1 MAEQRG
7 YSPEEL
13 GLIPRAAEAPR
24 GYTPEELGLI
34 PKTAEQRGYTPEELG
49 LVPKTAKPEPKPED
63 QSALRQVADL
73 PLQAGKGAVTGI
85 RLVADAF
92 GAGSDISKTLKGGE
106 DYLAGLMSAQSKQDS
121 QEIARIMKDAEDKGF
136 LDQVKAG
143 LKALSIAPADTVVNA
158 LGTSAPAI
166 IGGLAAAVGGAP
178 ALAVS
183 AVGAGIGAAMG
194 AGTVKSTIYD
204 AVKEELSKTS
214 MPKEQIEARAQLA
227 QEYRGQNLDMILT
240 GMAVGTI
247 GATTGVEPALAR
259 NLAKGIISKAAQKEI
274 VDKANEEATK
284 LIATR
289 GIKKHAAITGAQEF
303 ATEFTQAG
311 QEQFAENLA
320 LRREGYDV
328 PLMRGVVS
336 NAVLEGAAGL
346 GMGLGVGAK
355 SGYDAK
361 QATKAETKVK
371 EELRDVLI
379 EHFEAAG
386 EKAPNKSEL
395 DSLIDDVIKTKQE
408 EIKNGTVAGTDQ
420 SSVPVSTE
428 QPEQA
433 AAEGTGLPTAGDVGA
448 AGQAVAGTGDG
459 TTVQSDTLA
468 QPPIEQDAVDTTP
481 EQTEETLVNK
491 FQTVKEELS
500 TAKEKLNELIYA
512 TKPSKE
518 PEALVAFETQFENA
532 KKEVELKKTE
542 LDSIAD
548 QIDTLSQ
555 KKPATVDT
563 TETTTPPVDIKQLAL
578 YLFDQDIAAGYD
590 PYQPSDWSMGKNR
603 PAKFENNID
612 WLRSLVA
619 ENTQLANAV
628 VGGYPVNL
636 IKKAKETITET
647 APQAVEA
654 VTPDI
659 QQIATEF
666 VDSIMD
672 RTIKPARKDINGIA
686 YKLGLDVGIDTSNAD
701 ALQQIKDAIQYTPK
715 EPIKPEAGTS
725 TTPKTEEELE
735 EQFLANAEIFID
747 QQPIGLALQRIENGD
762 FETKAK
768 LKTFVNRLAR
778 DGVLDDIE
786 DLLLAFGEREQ
797 TVDDV
802 LDMLRDQLDE
812 ARETAI
818 DENIDEQRNDYDLS
832 VAAEE
837 TPVVKE
843 AAPEMS
849 AEQVKALDEMSE
861 ADTKLRTRNNVP
873 LISTLPADLQ
883 EDVNV
888 QEYHNLF
895 DSWLDAN
902 AIDDKV
908 EVKRLSSELG
918 KLRGTLPKAHPAA
931 LPKAQPSKKTKGKKS
946 TDISPSEITPTPTP
960 TEDTVPVVSRNI
972 MRGVIH
978 PLIYNAIKTGNLKN
992 VLDAII
998 KTSNNM
1004 PYIRDLAKNLSQF
1017 NMSPEIG
1024 FDIQESLLE
1033 RYAARVKDQ
1042 VNRFDDFMQ
1051 LAYPKIYEAHLNEAN
1066 MATPLVDKT
1075 YGYYFILNN
1084 ITKLKLD
1091 LTGYK
1096 KDFLDIIDTYQHIP
1110 TSYYAQGVYVGGTV
1124 DGISLNSD
1132 NNVRSTSYH
1141 TLLHEIVHAATQWA
1155 INNKDLLSPDQQ
1167 KALRTLERLYNY
1179 TRAISK
1185 DAYGFKNL
1193 HEFVAEA
1200 FTNPDFQAVLKNIKY
1215 NPTGNKFEPSSKSLW
1230 SRFMQTVYNILASK
1244 GIGTYNVFFHTLA
1257 NTEIL
1262 FSASSNNAKGG
1273 LFTPLFAPP
1282 VSKTKPKT
1290 KRKTKA
1296 QKILEPTRV
1305 NEKENTSFVDSIMQ
1319 GSPTWKDID
1328 KKNLVNFYN
1337 NFKDQYRKYLL
1348 GALTLD
1354 QLTDIVG
1361 EAMPQFKRYVKAV
1374 DAMHNTRNEI
1384 LIEGEE
1390 SIASWSRLQESN
1402 RGKADELSSAMIE
1415 ATFAKVD
1422 PDPKGKGHDAKKLTN
1437 TTAGKKAQAA
1447 WDALTA
1453 GPNADTA
1460 VKIYRDVREFYEKRM
1475 NEYIRVQLNRLAQ
1488 KQKADGASDAEIK
1501 DALKKKLDEIEESII
1516 KPYFPIK
1523 RFGEYWLQIGKGTNK
1538 IFLQF
1543 EDSTARNLQY
1553 QEEVNRISKELIK
1566 TSPTLTKEKA
1576 IEEAK
1581 KELDAGNSFSTEMN
1595 RKLAEL
1601 EHLKEINNL
1610 VNSTTESVQT
1620 SNLPGDKVEELR
1632 ASLID
1637 GFGQWYLEMM
1647 PQQSIQKM
1655 FIHRKNVPGLSGDML
1670 RAFMESRQRVAY
1682 QRARF
1687 EHLPNLFNEIAAAND
1702 YLKLMPTDERIKWR
1716 DYVRELELNL
1726 KTAILEPPKQS
1737 GWVTTLTQFGF
1748 LNYLTAPAS
1757 ALINAMAI
1765 PGIYIPAAAPKYGTA
1780 NVMTSLARYNRML
1793 GSTGFINEKT
1803 KRIEF
1808 LSLARANL
1816 QDLDFAGTAAD
1827 NIKLPS
1833 GRTMANVYEAG
1844 VRVGAID
1851 TTQAHDAGALGEQS
1865 SDQYTGRWQK
1875 IMYYA
1880 SLPFHAAEKYNRETT
1895 FMATFDMA
1903 YRKYIT
1909 KGYTKEKAY
1918 DAAVDDARDLVQT
1931 TMFNYNTVNKP
1942 RYFRGNFRN
1951 VLLQFKM
1958 YPQHMTVLMFR
1969 TFQKGWASNT
1979 EDELKRAKLQVANS
1993 PIDVQ
1998 EKFLADKRA
2007 ELKQMGK
2014 EAREQFLGMMG
2025 MTFLFTGLSGLPLF
2039 FIFEGIAKAF
2049 HAVFGDDEEPF
2060 NVDNWFKNWCNR
2072 TFGGFM
2078 GATISRGLLSEA
2090 TGLNFADRMSIDLS
2104 NMWFRDVKQSNDE
2117 VQYAQSMMTNLMG
2130 PSAGALLNYVEAIK
2144 RYKDGYTERAVET
2157 MMPSAIKNVMI
2168 GTRYLV
2174 EGKALTMKGATLD
2187 DEVTAPEAIA
2197 QMLGFSPADTA
2208 TKQKAAYEFKNTA
2221 EAVKDR
2227 HTSLL
2232 NAFFIALDSGD
2243 TDMMGTVLEK
2253 MQKFSVTNPGE
2264 RIDADSLID
2273 SVQKRYKDRAMANI
2287 TGGIGIN
2294 PKMIPQLNQMLDYS
2308 KRE

>member
-24 GYTPEELGLI
+24 GYTPEELGLV
-34 PKTAEQRGYTPEELG
+34 PKAAGRGYTPEELG
-49 LVPKTAKPEPKPED
+49 LVPKAAKPEPKPED
-63 QSALRQVADL
+63 QSALREVADL
-73 PLQAGKGAVTGI
+73 PLQLGKGAVTGI

-143 LKALSIAPADTVVNA
+143 LKALSIAPADTIVNA
-158 LGTSAPAI
+158 FGTSAPAI
-166 IGGLAAAVGGAP
+166 IGGLTAAVVGAP
-178 ALAVS
+178 ALAVG

-227 QEYRGQNLDMILT
+227 QEYKGQNLDMILT
-240 GMAVGTI
+240 GMAVGTV
-247 GATTGVEPALAR
+247 GATSGIEPMLAKG
-259 NLAKGIISKAAQKEI
+259 LAKGIISKAAQKEI

-289 GIKKHAAITGAQEF
+289 GIKKQAAITGAQEF

-355 SGYDAK
+355 SGYNAK
-361 QATKAETKVK
+361 QAVQAETKVK

-386 EKAPNKSEL
+386 EKTPNKSEL

-428 QPEQA
+428 QSEQA
-433 AAEGTGLPTAGDVGA
+433 AAEGTGLPSAGDVGA
-448 AGQAVAGTGDG
+448 AGQPAAGVGDG
-459 TTVQSDTLA
+459 EAVQPDTL
-468 QPPIEQDAVDTTP
+468 TP
-481 EQTEETLVNK
+481 
-491 FQTVKEELS
+491 
-500 TAKEKLNELIYA
+500 
-512 TKPSKE
+512 
-518 PEALVAFETQFENA
+518 
-532 KKEVELKKTE
+532 
-542 LDSIAD
+542 
-548 QIDTLSQ
+548 
-555 KKPATVDT
+555 
-563 TETTTPPVDIKQLAL
+563 PPVDIKQLAL
-578 YLFDQDIAAGYD
+578 YLFDQDVAAGYD

-619 ENTQLANAV
+619 ESTQLANAV
-628 VGGYPVNL
+628 VGGYPVSL

-818 DENIDEQRNDYDLS
+818 DENIDEQRNDYELS
-832 VAAEE
+832 VAAE
-837 TPVVKE
+837 
-843 AAPEMS
+843 AAPVAQAVEMS
-849 AEQVKALDEMSE
+849 AEQVEALGKMSE
-861 ADTKLRTRNNVP
+861 TDAKLRTRNNVP
-873 LISTLPADLQ
+873 LLNTLPADLQ

-895 DSWLDAN
+895 NSWLDAT

-918 KLRGTLPKAHPAA
+918 KLRGTLPESHPAA
-931 LPKAQPSKKTKGKKS
+931 LPKVQPSKKTKGKKS
-946 TDISPSEITPTPTP
+946 NDISPSEAAPIPTP
-960 TEDTVPVVSRNI
+960 TEDTAPVVSRNI

-978 PLIYNAIKTGNLKN
+978 PLIHNAIKTGNLKN

-998 KTSNNM
+998 KTSSNM

-1051 LAYPKIYEAHLNEAN
+1051 LAYPEIYEAHLNEAN

-1075 YGYYFILNN
+1075 YGYYFILSN

-1096 KDFLDIIDTYQHIP
+1096 ADFLDIVDTYKHIP

-1155 INNKDLLSPDQQ
+1155 INNKALLSSDQK
-1167 KALRTLERLYNY
+1167 KALETLERLYYY
-1179 TRAISK
+1179 TKAISK
-1185 DAYGFKNL
+1185 DAYGFTNL

-1200 FTNPDFQAVLKNIKY
+1200 FTNPDFQATLKNIQY
-1215 NPTGNKFEPSSKSLW
+1215 NPARNKFEPKSKSLW
-1230 SRFMQTVYNILASK
+1230 SKFMQTVYNILATK

-1282 VSKTKPKT
+1282 VSKAKPKT

-1328 KKNLVNFYN
+1328 KKNLVNFYS

-1422 PDPKGKGHDAKKLTN
+1422 PDPKGKGHDAKKLAN

-1453 GPNADTA
+1453 GPDADTA

-1610 VNSTTESVQT
+1610 VNSTTENVQT

-1702 YLKLMPTDERIKWR
+1702 YLKLMSTDERIKWR

-1757 ALINAMAI
+1757 ALVNAMAI

-1793 GSTGFINEKT
+1793 GSTGVINEKT

-1958 YPQHMTVLMFR
+1958 YPQHMTVLLFR
-1969 TFQKGWASNT
+1969 TFQKGWASNMKV
-1979 EDELKRAKLQVANS
+1979 ELDRAKLQVANS

-2014 EAREQFLGMMG
+2014 EAREQFMGMMG
-2025 MTFLFTGLSGLPLF
+2025 MTFLFTGLSGMPLF

-2117 VQYAQSMMTNLMG
+2117 VQYAQNMMTNLMG

-2144 RYKDGYTERAVET
+2144 RYKDGYTERAAET
-2157 MMPSAIKNVMI
+2157 MMPAAIKNVMI
-2168 GTRYLV
+2168 GTRYLT

-2197 QMLGFSPADTA
+2197 QMLGFSPADTS

-2232 NAFFIALDSGD
+2232 NAFFIALDGGD

-2253 MQKFSVTNPGE
+2253 IQKFSAANPGE

>member
-1 MAEQRG
+1 
-7 YSPEEL
+7 
-13 GLIPRAAEAPR
+13 
-24 GYTPEELGLI
+24 
-34 PKTAEQRGYTPEELG
+34 
-49 LVPKTAKPEPKPED
+49 
-63 QSALRQVADL
+63 
-73 PLQAGKGAVTGI
+73 
-85 RLVADAF
+85 
-92 GAGSDISKTLKGGE
+92 
-106 DYLAGLMSAQSKQDS
+106 
-121 QEIARIMKDAEDKGF
+121 
-136 LDQVKAG
+136 
-143 LKALSIAPADTVVNA
+143 
-158 LGTSAPAI
+158 
-166 IGGLAAAVGGAP
+166 
-178 ALAVS
+178 
-183 AVGAGIGAAMG
+183 
-194 AGTVKSTIYD
+194 
-204 AVKEELSKTS
+204 
-214 MPKEQIEARAQLA
+214 
-227 QEYRGQNLDMILT
+227 
-240 GMAVGTI
+240 
-247 GATTGVEPALAR
+247 
-259 NLAKGIISKAAQKEI
+259 
-274 VDKANEEATK
+274 
-284 LIATR
+284 
-289 GIKKHAAITGAQEF
+289 
-303 ATEFTQAG
+303 
-311 QEQFAENLA
+311 
-320 LRREGYDV
+320 
-328 PLMRGVVS
+328 
-336 NAVLEGAAGL
+336 
-346 GMGLGVGAK
+346 
-355 SGYDAK
+355 
-361 QATKAETKVK
+361 
-371 EELRDVLI
+371 
-379 EHFEAAG
+379 
-386 EKAPNKSEL
+386 
-395 DSLIDDVIKTKQE
+395 
-408 EIKNGTVAGTDQ
+408 
-420 SSVPVSTE
+420 
-428 QPEQA
+428 
-433 AAEGTGLPTAGDVGA
+433 
-448 AGQAVAGTGDG
+448 
-459 TTVQSDTLA
+459 
-468 QPPIEQDAVDTTP
+468 
-481 EQTEETLVNK
+481 
-491 FQTVKEELS
+491 
-500 TAKEKLNELIYA
+500 
-512 TKPSKE
+512 
-518 PEALVAFETQFENA
+518 
-532 KKEVELKKTE
+532 
-542 LDSIAD
+542 
-548 QIDTLSQ
+548 
-555 KKPATVDT
+555 
-563 TETTTPPVDIKQLAL
+563 
-578 YLFDQDIAAGYD
+578 
-590 PYQPSDWSMGKNR
+590 
-603 PAKFENNID
+603 
-612 WLRSLVA
+612 
-619 ENTQLANAV
+619 
-628 VGGYPVNL
+628 
-636 IKKAKETITET
+636 
-647 APQAVEA
+647 
-654 VTPDI
+654 
-659 QQIATEF
+659 
-666 VDSIMD
+666 MD

-768 LKTFVNRLAR
+768 LKTFVNKLAR

-786 DLLLAFGEREQ
+786 DLLTAFGQREQ

-818 DENIDEQRNDYDLS
+818 DENIDEQRNDYELS
-832 VAAEE
+832 VAAE
-837 TPVVKE
+837 
-843 AAPEMS
+843 AAPVAQAVEMS
-849 AEQVKALDEMSE
+849 AEQVEALGKMSE
-861 ADTKLRTRNNVP
+861 TDAKLRTRNNVP

-883 EDVNV
+883 ENVAV

-895 DSWLDAN
+895 NTWLDAT

-918 KLRGTLPKAHPAA
+918 KLRGTLPESHPAA
-931 LPKAQPSKKTKGKKS
+931 LPKVQPSKKTKGKKS
-946 TDISPSEITPTPTP
+946 TDISPSEAAPIPTP
-960 TEDTVPVVSRNI
+960 TEDTAPVVSRNI

-1051 LAYPKIYEAHLNEAN
+1051 LAYPEIYEAHLNEAN

-1155 INNKDLLSPDQQ
+1155 INNKALLSPDQQ

-1282 VSKTKPKT
+1282 VSKAKPKT

-1328 KKNLVNFYN
+1328 KKNLVNFYS

-1374 DAMHNTRNEI
+1374 DAMHNTRNEV

-1422 PDPKGKGHDAKKLTN
+1422 PDPKGKGHDAKKLAN

-1453 GPNADTA
+1453 GPDADAA

-1543 EDSTARNLQY
+1543 EDSAARNLQY
-1553 QEEVNRISKELIK
+1553 QEEVNRIARELIK
-1566 TSPTLTKEKA
+1566 ASPTLTKEKA

-1601 EHLKEINNL
+1601 EHLKEINKL
-1610 VNSTTESVQT
+1610 VNSTTENVQT

-1757 ALINAMAI
+1757 ALVNAMAI

-1793 GSTGFINEKT
+1793 GSTGVINEKT

-1958 YPQHMTVLMFR
+1958 YPQHMTVLLFR

-1979 EDELKRAKLQVANS
+1979 KVELERAKLQVANS

-1998 EKFLADKRA
+1998 EKFLADKEA

-2117 VQYAQSMMTNLMG
+2117 VQYAQNMMTNLMG

-2144 RYKDGYTERAVET
+2144 RYKDGYTERAAET
-2157 MMPSAIKNVMI
+2157 MMPAAIKNVMI

>member
-24 GYTPEELGLI
+24 GYTPEELGLV
-34 PKTAEQRGYTPEELG
+34 PKAAEQRGYTPEELG
-49 LVPKTAKPEPKPED
+49 LVPKAAKPEPKPED
-63 QSALRQVADL
+63 QSALREVADL
-73 PLQAGKGAVTGI
+73 PLQLGKGAVTGI

-143 LKALSIAPADTVVNA
+143 LKALSIAPADTIVNA
-158 LGTSAPAI
+158 FGTSAPAV
-166 IGGLAAAVGGAP
+166 IGGLTAAVVGAP
-178 ALAVS
+178 ALAVG

-227 QEYRGQNLDMILT
+227 QEYKGQNLDMILT
-240 GMAVGTI
+240 GMAVGTV
-247 GATTGVEPALAR
+247 GATSGIEPMLAKG
-259 NLAKGIISKAAQKEI
+259 LAKGIISKAAQKEI

-289 GIKKHAAITGAQEF
+289 GIKKQAAITGAQEF

-355 SGYDAK
+355 SGYNAK
-361 QATKAETKVK
+361 QAVQAETKVK

-395 DSLIDDVIKTKQE
+395 DSLIDDVIKDKQE

-428 QPEQA
+428 QSEQA
-433 AAEGTGLPTAGDVGA
+433 AAEGTGLPSAGDVGA

-468 QPPIEQDAVDTTP
+468 QQSTEQA
-481 EQTEETLVNK
+481 
-491 FQTVKEELS
+491 
-500 TAKEKLNELIYA
+500 AA
-512 TKPSKE
+512 
-518 PEALVAFETQFENA
+518 
-532 KKEVELKKTE
+532 
-542 LDSIAD
+542 
-548 QIDTLSQ
+548 
-555 KKPATVDT
+555 DT
-563 TETTTPPVDIKQLAL
+563 TETTTPEQAPPPPVDIKQLAL
-578 YLFDQDIAAGYD
+578 YLFDQDVAAGYD

-603 PAKFENNID
+603 PAKFENNTD

-628 VGGYPVNL
+628 VGGYPVSL
-636 IKKAKETITET
+636 IKKAREAIAET
-647 APQAVEA
+647 APQAAVDTTEA
-654 VTPDI
+654 VTPEAVSPEAVSPEAVTPEAVTPETIAQPDI

-666 VDSIMD
+666 IDSVVD
-672 RTIKPARKDINGIA
+672 RTIKPTRKDINGIA

-715 EPIKPEAGTS
+715 EPIKPEAGTP

-735 EQFLANAEIFID
+735 EQFLANAEIYID
-747 QQPIGLALQRIENGD
+747 QQPIGLALQRIEDGD

-768 LKTFVNRLAR
+768 LKTFVNKLAR
-778 DGVLDDIE
+778 DGVLDDVGEI
-786 DLLLAFGEREQ
+786 LYAFSQREQ

-802 LDMLRDQLDE
+802 LDMLRDQLEE

-832 VAAEE
+832 VAAE
-837 TPVVKE
+837 
-843 AAPEMS
+843 AAPVAQAVEMS

-861 ADTKLRTRNNVP
+861 ADAKLRTRNNVP
-873 LISTLPADLQ
+873 LINTLPAELQ
-883 EDVNV
+883 ADTNV

-895 DSWLDAN
+895 NSWLEAKAFNYTD
-902 AIDDKV
+902 
-908 EVKRLSSELG
+908 EVQRLSGELG
-918 KLRGTLPKAHPAA
+918 KLRGKLPESHPAA
-931 LPKAQPSKKTKGKKS
+931 LANMQTIKKTKSKKS
-946 TDISPSEITPTPTP
+946 TDISPSEAAPIPTP
-960 TEDTVPVVSRNI
+960 TEDTAPVISRNI

-978 PLIYNAIKTGNLKN
+978 PLIHDAIKTGSLKN

-1024 FDIQESLLE
+1024 FDIQERLIAK
-1033 RYAARVKDQ
+1033 YADRVKGQ
-1042 VNRFDDFMQ
+1042 VDRFDYFMQ
-1051 LAYPKIYEAHLNEAN
+1051 LAYPEIYETHLNEAN
-1066 MATPLVDKT
+1066 MAIPLVDKT
-1075 YGYYFILNN
+1075 NGYYFILNN
-1084 ITKLKLD
+1084 ITKLKLNLD
-1091 LTGYK
+1091 GYQQ
-1096 KDFLDIIDTYQHIP
+1096 DFLDILDTYQHIP
-1110 TSYYAQGVYVGGTV
+1110 TSYFAQGVYVGGTV
-1124 DGISLNSD
+1124 DGISLNSN

-1155 INNKDLLSPDQQ
+1155 INNKTLLSPDQQ
-1167 KALRTLERLYNY
+1167 KALRTLDRLYNY

-1230 SRFMQTVYNILASK
+1230 SKFMQTVYNILATK

-1257 NTEIL
+1257 NTEML

-1273 LFTPLFAPP
+1273 FFTPLFAPP
-1282 VSKTKPKT
+1282 VAKAKPKS

-1296 QKILEPTRV
+1296 QKVLDPTRV

-1328 KKNLVNFYN
+1328 KKNLVNFYS

-1384 LIEGEE
+1384 LVEGEE
-1390 SIASWSRLQESN
+1390 SIASWSRLQETN
-1402 RGKADELSSAMIE
+1402 KQKADELSSAMIE

-1422 PDPKGKGHDAKKLTN
+1422 PDPKGKGYDAKKLAN

-1453 GPNADTA
+1453 GPDADTA
-1460 VKIYRDVREFYEKRM
+1460 VKIYRDVRNFYEKRM
-1475 NEYIRVQLNRLAQ
+1475 NEYIRVQLSRLAQ
-1488 KQKADGASDAEIK
+1488 KQKTNGDSDAEIK
-1501 DALKKKLDEIEESII
+1501 AALKKKLDEIEESII

-1523 RFGEYWLQIGKGTNK
+1523 RFGEFWLQIGKGKNK
-1538 IFLQF
+1538 IFMQF
-1543 EDSTARNLQY
+1543 EDAAARNLQL
-1553 QEEVNRISKELIK
+1553 QEEVNRIAKGLLNAN
-1566 TSPTLTKEKA
+1566 TSLTREQA
-1576 IEEAK
+1576 IAEAK
-1581 KELDAGNSFSTEMN
+1581 QEVDAGNSFSTEMN

-1601 EHLKEINNL
+1601 EHLNDIKDL
-1610 VNSTTESVQT
+1610 VNNTTENVQT
-1620 SNLPGDKVEELR
+1620 SNIPGDKVEELR
-1632 ASLID
+1632 TNLID
-1637 GFGQWYLEMM
+1637 GFEQWYLEMM

-1670 RAFMESRQRVAY
+1670 RAFATSRQRVAY

-1687 EHLPNLFNEIAAAND
+1687 EHLPDLFNEIAAAND
-1702 YLKLMPTDERIKWR
+1702 YLKLMPTDERTKWR

-1757 ALINAMAI
+1757 ALVNAMAI

-1780 NVMTSLARYNRML
+1780 NVMTSLTRYNRML
-1793 GSTGFINEKT
+1793 GGTGVVNERT

-1833 GRTMANVYEAG
+1833 GRTMANVYDAG

-1903 YRKYIT
+1903 YRKYIA
-1909 KGYTKEKAY
+1909 KGYTTEKAY
-1918 DAAVDDARDLVQT
+1918 DAAVDDARDLVQS

-1951 VLLQFKM
+1951 IFLQFKM
-1958 YPQHMTVLMFR
+1958 YPQHMTVLLFR

-1979 EDELKRAKLQVANS
+1979 EIELERARLQVANS

-2025 MTFLFTGLSGLPLF
+2025 MTFLFTGLSGMPLF

-2117 VQYAQSMMTNLMG
+2117 VQYAQNMMTNLMG

-2144 RYKDGYTERAVET
+2144 RYKDGYTERAAET
-2157 MMPSAIKNVMI
+2157 MMPAAIKNVMI
-2168 GTRYLV
+2168 GTRYLT

-2197 QMLGFSPADTA
+2197 QMLGFSPADTS

-2232 NAFFIALDSGD
+2232 NAFFIALDGGD

-2253 MQKFSVTNPGE
+2253 MQKFSAANPGE

>member
-24 GYTPEELGLI
+24 GYTPEELGLV
-34 PKTAEQRGYTPEELG
+34 PKAAGRGYTPEELG
-49 LVPKTAKPEPKPED
+49 LVPKVAKPEPKPED
-63 QSALRQVADL
+63 QSAFREVADL
-73 PLQAGKGAVTGI
+73 PLQLGKGAVTGI

-143 LKALSIAPADTVVNA
+143 LKALSIAPADTIVNA
-158 LGTSAPAI
+158 FGTSAPAI
-166 IGGLAAAVGGAP
+166 IGGLTAAVVGAP
-178 ALAVS
+178 ALAVG

-227 QEYRGQNLDMILT
+227 QEYKGQNLDMILT
-240 GMAVGTI
+240 GMAVGTV
-247 GATTGVEPALAR
+247 GATSGIEPMLAKG
-259 NLAKGIISKAAQKEI
+259 LAKGIISKAAQKEA

-289 GIKKHAAITGAQEF
+289 GIKKQAAITGAQEF

-355 SGYDAK
+355 SGYNAK
-361 QATKAETKVK
+361 QATRAETKVK

-420 SSVPVSTE
+420 PSVPVSTE
-428 QPEQA
+428 QSEQA
-433 AAEGTGLPTAGDVGA
+433 AAEGTGLPSAGDVGT
-448 AGQAVAGTGDG
+448 AGQPVAGVGDG
-459 TTVQSDTLA
+459 TAVQPDTL
-468 QPPIEQDAVDTTP
+468 ETTTP
-481 EQTEETLVNK
+481 EQ
-491 FQTVKEELS
+491 
-500 TAKEKLNELIYA
+500 A
-512 TKPSKE
+512 
-518 PEALVAFETQFENA
+518 
-532 KKEVELKKTE
+532 
-542 LDSIAD
+542 
-548 QIDTLSQ
+548 
-555 KKPATVDT
+555 PA
-563 TETTTPPVDIKQLAL
+563 PPVDIKQLAL

-619 ENTQLANAV
+619 ESTQLANAV
-628 VGGYPVNL
+628 VGGYPVSL

-647 APQAVEA
+647 APQAAGETTEQATKVK
-654 VTPDI
+654 TPAAIEKSDA
-659 QQIATEF
+659 QLQAEE
-666 VDSIMD
+666 D
-672 RTIKPARKDINGIA
+672 AR
-686 YKLGLDVGIDTSNAD
+686 
-701 ALQQIKDAIQYTPK
+701 
-715 EPIKPEAGTS
+715 
-725 TTPKTEEELE
+725 EEE
-735 EQFLANAEIFID
+735 FLAKAELDIS

-768 LKTFVNRLAR
+768 LKTFVNKLVR
-778 DGVLDDIE
+778 DEVLEDVEDI
-786 DLLLAFGEREQ
+786 LTAFTQRDQ
-797 TVDDV
+797 TVDDI
-802 LDMLRDQLDE
+802 LDMLREQLDD
-812 ARETAI
+812 AQQTAI
-818 DENIDEQRNDYDLS
+818 DENIDDQRNDYDLS

-837 TPVVKE
+837 APVVKE

-849 AEQVKALDEMSE
+849 AEQVKVLGEMSE
-861 ADTKLRTRNNVP
+861 TDAKLRTRNNVP
-873 LISTLPADLQ
+873 LLNTLPADLQ

-895 DSWLDAN
+895 DNWLDAN

-908 EVKRLSSELG
+908 EVKRLSGELG
-918 KLRGTLPKAHPAA
+918 KLRGTLPESHPAA
-931 LPKAQPSKKTKGKKS
+931 LPKAQPSKKTKGKKQS
-946 TDISPSEITPTPTP
+946 DISPSEAAPIPTP
-960 TEDTVPVVSRNI
+960 TEDTAPVVSRNI

-978 PLIYNAIKTGNLKN
+978 PLIHDAIKTGNLKN

-998 KTSNNM
+998 KTSSNM

-1051 LAYPKIYEAHLNEAN
+1051 LAYPEIYEAHLNEAN

-1075 YGYYFILNN
+1075 YGYYFILSN

-1096 KDFLDIIDTYQHIP
+1096 ADFLDIVDTYKHIP

-1155 INNKDLLSPDQQ
+1155 INNKALLSSDQK
-1167 KALRTLERLYNY
+1167 KALETLERLYYY
-1179 TRAISK
+1179 TKAISK
-1185 DAYGFKNL
+1185 DAYGFTNL

-1200 FTNPDFQAVLKNIKY
+1200 FTNPDFQATLKNIQY
-1215 NPTGNKFEPSSKSLW
+1215 NPARNKFEPKSNSLW
-1230 SRFMQTVYNILASK
+1230 SKFMQTVYNILASK

-1282 VSKTKPKT
+1282 VAKAKPKS

-1296 QKILEPTRV
+1296 QKVLDPTRV

-1328 KKNLVNFYN
+1328 KKNLVNFYS

-1422 PDPKGKGHDAKKLTN
+1422 PDPKGKGHDAKKLAN

-1453 GPNADTA
+1453 GPDADTA

-1543 EDSTARNLQY
+1543 EDSAARNLQY
-1553 QEEVNRISKELIK
+1553 QEEVNRIARELIK
-1566 TSPTLTKEKA
+1566 ASPTLTKEKA

-1610 VNSTTESVQT
+1610 VNSTTENVQT

-1757 ALINAMAI
+1757 ALVNAMAI

-1793 GSTGFINEKT
+1793 GSTGVINEKT

-1903 YRKYIT
+1903 YRKYLA
-1909 KGYTKEKAY
+1909 KGSYTKEKAY

-1958 YPQHMTVLMFR
+1958 YPQHMTVLLFR

-2014 EAREQFLGMMG
+2014 EARKQFLGMMG
-2025 MTFLFTGLSGLPLF
+2025 MTFLFTGLSGMPLF

-2117 VQYAQSMMTNLMG
+2117 VQYAQNMMTNLMG

-2144 RYKDGYTERAVET
+2144 RYKDGYTERAAET
-2157 MMPSAIKNVMI
+2157 MMPAAIKNVMI
-2168 GTRYLV
+2168 GTRYLT

-2197 QMLGFSPADTA
+2197 QMLGFSPADTS

-2232 NAFFIALDSGD
+2232 NAFFIALDGGD
-2243 TDMMGTVLEK
+2243 TDMMSTVLEK
-2253 MQKFSVTNPGE
+2253 MQKFSAANPGE